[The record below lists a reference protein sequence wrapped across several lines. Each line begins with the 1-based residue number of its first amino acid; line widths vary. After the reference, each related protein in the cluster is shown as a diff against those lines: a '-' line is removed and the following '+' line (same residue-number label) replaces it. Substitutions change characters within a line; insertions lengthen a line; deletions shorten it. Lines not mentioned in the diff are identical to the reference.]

1 MTIDL
6 MPHKQAHQPSRKRTH
21 IKILDRLRNLE
32 DRVDYLID
40 TVQQLEHQLTV
51 LRKRLSHLAPPT
63 PPAEDNNLGQAQ

>member
-1 MTIDL
+1 MA
-6 MPHKQAHQPSRKRTH
+6 HKQAHQPSRKRTH

-51 LRKRLSHLAPPT
+51 LRKRLVKPDDSRTA
-63 PPAEDNNLGQAQ
+63 A